1 MIKKQDRGFILPT
14 ILVFLMILT
23 ILGTTIIM
31 ISLQTQSQALRHSY
45 VQIAHIASKAAID
58 YAEEQYELNSAYN
71 GTPEQD
77 LTVTDRYRVTIEVV
91 ILYNESSSSK
101 RVQAFGRVYIP
112 DFNATAQ
119 FVRDIK
125 ASIIRN
131 GVVVANVDPSDY
143 DPLLWLDANS
153 PNALTRLNPPN
164 EQFISSVYGSTNRDI
179 TEEGGA
185 NASSAG
191 NRGLQNYTGDDLE
204 MSWDGNSLGNQRI
217 GLKWR
222 GVTANSGE
230 TIDEAYI
237 QFTTDETKQAGA
249 VQLLVQG
256 IAQDSAASFNGTYA
270 VTNAP
275 KTTASVTWVPPN
287 WNVVGAS
294 GANERVNVTS
304 IVQEIVNRP
313 GWVSGNSIAFSV
325 SWITGSGVRTAEK
338 GSAAQT
344 PVLYIRRPTT
354 GGNFASANGDQ
365 INSWIDISLNNQ
377 NANYAYGTRPILQ
390 TNQINGLNAVRFSA
404 NGVLRSAITPTASGS
419 SMTAFMVARP
429 RSSGSTNARYLS
441 LMNTAQN
448 SDSDNFNGI
457 VPFMQQSNSQ
467 TMQNFYRN
475 QTAETLSNTLND
487 TWSIYSS
494 RISASNVERLLRNG
508 TDNFSETVSN
518 LNYSIN
524 EIFVGGTRSTSSGTN
539 YANFDV
545 AEVVVYN
552 KLLTCTEMQGL
563 EDHFEIKYGISVT
576 TKTC

>member
-1 MIKKQDRGFILPT
+1 MMKKQDRGFILPT

-112 DFNATAQ
+112 DFNAAAQ

-125 ASIIRN
+125 ASVIRN

-153 PNALTRLNPPN
+153 PDALTRFNPPN

-191 NRGLQNYTGDDLE
+191 NRGLQNYSGDDLE

-275 KTTASVTWVPPN
+275 KTTASVTWIPPN

-344 PVLYIRRPTT
+344 PVLYIRRPTA

-448 SDSDNFNGI
+448 SDSDNFNGV

-467 TMQNFYRN
+467 TMQSFYRN
-475 QTAETLSNTLND
+475 QTAETLSNARND
-487 TWSIYSS
+487 TWSVYSS
-494 RISASNVERLLRNG
+494 RISASYVERLLRNG

-524 EIFVGGTRSTSSGTN
+524 EIFVGGTRSTSSGAN

-552 KLLTCTEMQGL
+552 KLLTCNEMQGL